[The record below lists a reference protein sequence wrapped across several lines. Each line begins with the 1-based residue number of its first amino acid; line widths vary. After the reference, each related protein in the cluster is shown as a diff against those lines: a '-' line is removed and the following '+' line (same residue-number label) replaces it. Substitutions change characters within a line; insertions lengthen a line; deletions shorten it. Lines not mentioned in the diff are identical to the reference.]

1 MIERS
6 LEGLRRHGHL
16 LAAHGQLSVA
26 AAMLLLLLV
35 LPPQPPP
42 AAAAA
47 VARSDPA
54 PARTAQAPPATR
66 AAPLPSPNAAPA
78 TKPPP
83 VPVPGPVPGPASAP
97 APSPASEPSGGDLVT
112 ASGLPETGTDYRRAR
127 RSLINRGFKPARVA
141 PPECRGPEPSV
152 DACWG
157 KLVEFPEIEACWGKD
172 GSSCAGWWVAPGGK
186 VLKIRTGGEAGR
198 IVDLHWASQ
207 GEIDDLPEGW
217 RP

>member
-1 MIERS
+1 METLLDRLRPLWPVLHERA
-6 LEGLRRHGHL
+6 GAVAVH
-16 LAAHGQLSVA
+16 AQLWLTG
-26 AAMLLLLLV
+26 AMMLV
-35 LPPQPPP
+35 LFLAPGQTTDARPTGPEQVAPVPTTEVRTARVAPERPHTSLAPTPAAPPPVGTPSPAVQPTVPSPP
-42 AAAAA
+42 AASTTGLA
-47 VARSDPA
+47 
-54 PARTAQAPPATR
+54 
-66 AAPLPSPNAAPA
+66 
-78 TKPPP
+78 
-83 VPVPGPVPGPASAP
+83 
-97 APSPASEPSGGDLVT
+97 
-112 ASGLPETGTDYRRAR
+112 GLPETGADYRKTR

-172 GSSCAGWWVAPGGK
+172 GASCAGWWVAPDGK
-186 VLKIRTGGEAGR
+186 VLKIRTGGEASR